1 MMPKD
6 KKKNPIEPVDPNNML
21 NVVGRQNRGGRVGS
35 PSLAGY
41 NAPRV
46 VSGSPYGTPTNRG
59 SGFGRTG
66 SPSLGGYTN
75 PRVTGGSIY
84 GVPQPARQDYSM
96 VPTNPLIGDSGTM
109 FQRAAGLDAASR
121 LLVDP
126 ESNLPGTSTPRNT
139 GGDSSG
145 SGSGGGRGGSGGGGG
160 YGVNPDP
167 LGWNAIAQIQALQ
180 TGYDSMLEA
189 LKAAAAAQSGSFD
202 RSNAAINAGAE
213 QARARQAQIVADL
226 TNMSAQAAGRV
237 GGVYGSANQDL
248 TGLMDAYQRASQ
260 GRVGA
265 AGDTLRAFGANPD
278 MAAPGG
284 SSTADFL
291 AAQGAALARSRAADQ
306 GLLAGRQDV
315 YGALGQDFAQ
325 RSEAWSQ
332 QQLAQVLA
340 ARQQAEAAAAREQ
353 AQLALDLEL
362 KKLELQQQEQAR
374 RAQYG

>member
-1 MMPKD
+1 MMAKKD
-6 KKKNPIEPVDPNNML
+6 KKNNPIEPVDPNGIL
-21 NVVGRQNRGGRVGS
+21 NDVGQWKRGGRVGS

-46 VSGSPYGTPTNRG
+46 VNGSPYGAPTNMG

-96 VPTNPLIGDSGTM
+96 VPTNPLIGDWGTM
-109 FQRAAGLDAASR
+109 FQRAAGLDAAPR
-121 LLVDP
+121 MLVDP

-139 GGDSSG
+139 GGGSSG
-145 SGSGGGRGGSGGGGG
+145 GGGGGG
-160 YGVNPDP
+160 YGTNPDP
-167 LGWNAIAQIQALQ
+167 LGWNAIAQGQALQ

-202 RSNAAINAGAE
+202 RSTAAINAGSE

-226 TNMSAQAAGRV
+226 TNMSTQAAGRV

-284 SSTADFL
+284 SGTADFL

-325 RSEAWSQ
+325 RSDAWSQ

-362 KKLELQQQEQAR
+362 KKLELQQREQAR

>member
-1 MMPKD
+1 
-6 KKKNPIEPVDPNNML
+6 
-21 NVVGRQNRGGRVGS
+21 
-35 PSLAGY
+35 
-41 NAPRV
+41 
-46 VSGSPYGTPTNRG
+46 
-59 SGFGRTG
+59 
-66 SPSLGGYTN
+66 
-75 PRVTGGSIY
+75 
-84 GVPQPARQDYSM
+84 M
-96 VPTNPLIGDSGTM
+96 VPTNPLIGDWGVM
-109 FQRAAGLDAASR
+109 HQRGAGLDPETR
-121 LLVDP
+121 MHIDP
-126 ESNLPGTSTPRNT
+126 ESNFPGTSTPRNIS
-139 GGDSSG
+139 GGG
-145 SGSGGGRGGSGGGGG
+145 GGGGGGRGGSGGGAGG
-160 YGVNPDP
+160 YGANPDP
-167 LGWNAIAQIQALQ
+167 LGWNAIAQVQALQ

-213 QARARQAQIVADL
+213 QARARQAQIVTDL

>member
-1 MMPKD
+1 MMAGD
-6 KKKNPIEPVDPNNML
+6 KKKKGGDNILDPNWWKSNKGP
-21 NVVGRQNRGGRVGS
+21 NVGGGQTVPGPAPRPSSSRSSSQQGRYPGWYQPNRGGRVGS

-41 NAPRV
+41 
-46 VSGSPYGTPTNRG
+46 GS
-59 SGFGRTG
+59 
-66 SPSLGGYTN
+66 
-75 PRVTGGSIY
+75 
-84 GVPQPARQDYSM
+84 VPMKQDYSM
-96 VPTNPLIGDSGTM
+96 VPTNPLIGDWGVM
-109 FQRAAGLDAASR
+109 HQRGAGLDPETR
-121 LLVDP
+121 MLIDP
-126 ESNLPGTSTPRNT
+126 ESNFPGTSTPRNI
-139 GGDSSG
+139 GGG
-145 SGSGGGRGGSGGGGG
+145 GGGGGGGRGGSGGGAGG
-160 YGVNPDP
+160 YGANPDP
-167 LGWNAIAQIQALQ
+167 LGWNAIAQSQALQ

-202 RSNAAINAGAE
+202 RSTAAINAGAE

-226 TNMSAQAAGRV
+226 VNMSGQAAGRV

-265 AGDTLRAFGANPD
+265 AGDTLRAFGADPGL
-278 MAAPGG
+278 AAPGG
-284 SSTADFL
+284 SGTADFL